1 MVLAGRWLPRLR
13 LQERLP
19 DKPEH
24 QLLGRPAASDEVR
37 RDGDLVV
44 VTHAQDTAVEEL

>member
-24 QLLGRPAASDEVR
+24 QLLCRAAPRDEVR
-37 RDGDLVV
+37 GDGDLMV
-44 VTHAQDTAVEEL
+44 VTHAQDTAVEGL